1 MIAQKHDSQDV
12 QPMIKEKYTH
22 SISPVVKDSLLQKH
36 SSVDVI
42 YR

>member
-1 MIAQKHDSQDV
+1 MIAQKRDSRGA

-36 SSVDVI
+36 FSVDVMF
-42 YR
+42 R